1 MTKKLTLSI
10 PDNLHKK
17 LADYRNLINIS
28 NICSIAL
35 RKEID
40 KVDQCIQEAKKRFE
54 ILTTSEAYKLA
65 YEDGMNWAGYHA
77 NPVEL
82 AIVCNWT
89 NGWLSNDPQAQETM
103 DLLEENNE
111 NINKILSGYTTGY
124 EYIFSES
131 FISRGIVSYPI
142 DYDDVDIVE
151 IAVAFSQGAQII
163 WNRVKNK
170 LIPKLI
176 NSND

>member
-1 MTKKLTLSI
+1 
-10 PDNLHKK
+10 
-17 LADYRNLINIS
+17 
-28 NICSIAL
+28 
-35 RKEID
+35 
-40 KVDQCIQEAKKRFE
+40 
-54 ILTTSEAYKLA
+54 
-65 YEDGMNWAGYHA
+65 MNWAGYHA
-77 NPVEL
+77 NPVDL

-111 NINKILSGYTTGY
+111 KIKKILSGYTTGY

-163 WNRVKNK
+163 WNKVKNK

-176 NSND
+176 HSKD